1 MWKIGFEF
9 ELNSLEEKYIKP
21 TSFIKKFVKDESCYI
36 EAISNPIDLTRDK
49 QKQEK
54 IFDIFYDHK
63 YLMNPYSF
71 DSNCG
76 GHMTI
81 SNSKYSGKQIFKK
94 IKKYAPL
101 IYALNSRRLAS
112 PSCCFNLFLN
122 IKENTKFSPIY
133 FKKNLLE
140 IRLFSTHRFL
150 KRLINRYKLI
160 GEICKAIDKDYS
172 YNKLLLNVK
181 PLLKE
186 IYPEKILNTI
196 INESY
201 YFDKMIKDNCFNKIA
216 LRYINHKLYEDK

>member
-1 MWKIGFEF
+1 MWLIGFEF
-9 ELNSLEEKYIKP
+9 ELNSLEKKYIKS
-21 TSFIKKFVKDESCYI
+21 TSFIKNFVEDESCYA
-36 EAISNPIDLTRDK
+36 EAISNPIELTLDK
-49 QKQEK
+49 HKQEK
-54 IFDIFYDHK
+54 IFDIFYDHR
-63 YLMNPYSF
+63 YLINTSTF

-81 SNSKYSGKQIFKK
+81 SNSKYSGKQIFEK

-133 FKKNLLE
+133 FKENLLE
-140 IRLFSTHRFL
+140 IRLFSTHRSL
-150 KRLINRYKLI
+150 KKLVNRYKLI
-160 GEICKAIDKDYS
+160 GKICEAIDNDFS

-186 IYPEKILNTI
+186 IYPEKILNNI

-201 YFDKMIKDNCFNKIA
+201 YFDKMIKEKYFNKIA
-216 LRYINHKLYEDK
+216 LRYINYKLYEDK